1 MKVDIWM
8 PLYVADYLAATSRL
22 TTEQHGAYLLILMDY
37 WRNGPPPDDDLVLA
51 QITRMTPD
59 AWSIARASIKH
70 YFEIEN
76 GLWKHARV
84 ERELDA
90 AKDKKERQ
98 TARAKVAA
106 QKRWDKT
113 DATSNAISSAS
124 SNARGMLEQCPSPSP
139 SPSKESKPKAIAVS
153 KPDCPHADII
163 LAYHEIL
170 PSCPSVRD
178 WTTARRSALKAR
190 WDEDVERQNLDYWKN
205 LFKYIAGIPF
215 LVGQSSSAGR
225 RPFFAT
231 LPWIVKAENFAKIRE
246 GNYE

>member
-1 MKVDIWM
+1 MKADIWM
-8 PLYVADYLAATSRL
+8 PLYVADYLADTNRL
-22 TTEQHGAYLLILMDY
+22 TTVQHGAYLLLLIDY
-37 WRNGPPPDDDLVLA
+37 WRNGALPNNDEILA
-51 QITRMTPD
+51 QITKLSPD
-59 AWSIARASIKH
+59 AWSIARAVLEQFFSIDEH
-70 YFEIEN
+70 Q
-76 GLWKHARV
+76 WKHKRV
-84 ERELDA
+84 EAEMLKAGVNKKSAHERAVKA
-90 AKDKKERQ
+90 AE
-98 TARAKVAA
+98 A
-106 QKRWDKT
+106 RWDKERKVKSMLG
-113 DATSNAISSAS
+113 ALPEA
-124 SNARGMLEQCPSPSP
+124 MLEQCPSPSP